1 MVRMRCGMDVS
12 GALTLWKWRISLVV
26 EWTLLL
32 ENRMDSLFRV
42 CVACLIVISCD
53 VESIDEFVCERKW
66 SVDSALFSWFPPIT
80 WVWERNHVNL
90 LFLDFLIPIH
100 STSLQYHLH
109 RLALESRNCN
119 HHHSFPF
126 SSNCNPYSIHC
137 LISIKWT
144 HSNSSQWSLFN
155 RITLFRHLFPFY
167 SPCNDPLWW
176 ITPHQNQSFNS
187 WAKQS
192 SSTLYFYHSST
203 HTIKSYP
210 LEVAHVIAHWFI
222 TYLAMGKTHITP
234 NYCYSNKQ
242 VLSHSIHLPT
252 NHIPIILTTLQ
263 QLLVCSLSRYHTIV
277 NHEDDIH
284 NPAQTMCHHSRMILS
299 PRLQRRQELLLM
311 LTVQRTRRFVQKK
324 DRGIAITPNAA
335 SDLPTPPFPQLL
347 DRYRI
352 DQASRC

>member
-1 MVRMRCGMDVS
+1 M
-12 GALTLWKWRISLVV
+12 
-26 EWTLLL
+26 
-32 ENRMDSLFRV
+32 
-42 CVACLIVISCD
+42 
-53 VESIDEFVCERKW
+53 
-66 SVDSALFSWFPPIT
+66 
-80 WVWERNHVNL
+80 
-90 LFLDFLIPIH
+90 IP
-100 STSLQYHLH
+100 LQ
-109 RLALESRNCN
+109 
-119 HHHSFPF
+119 
-126 SSNCNPYSIHC
+126 
-137 LISIKWT
+137 
-144 HSNSSQWSLFN
+144 SNS
-155 RITLFRHLFPFY
+155 LFRHLFPFY
-167 SPCNDPLWW
+167 SPCNDPFWW

-187 WAKQS
+187 WVKQS

-203 HTIKSYP
+203 HKIRSYP
-210 LEVAHVIAHWFI
+210 REVAHWFI

-284 NPAQTMCHHSRMILS
+284 NRAQTMCHHSRMILS

-335 SDLPTPPFPQLL
+335 SDLPTPPFPQLP

-352 DQASRC
+352 DRASRC